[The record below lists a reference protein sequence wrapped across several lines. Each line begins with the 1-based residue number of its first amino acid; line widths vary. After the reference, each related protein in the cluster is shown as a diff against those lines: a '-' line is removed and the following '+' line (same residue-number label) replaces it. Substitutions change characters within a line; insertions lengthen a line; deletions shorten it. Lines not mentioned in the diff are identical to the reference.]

1 MITAVFALIGVA
13 VLTVGVMAMRM
24 RWRVGSVALAVA
36 IICAGMAYD
45 NFAVAVGRFIGYGDV
60 LMAINVPRYWIHAL
74 FVPMLILIAGV
85 LVYRLGVRQIGSRG
99 TVIAGSVLVAMLLV
113 IGIITDIVR
122 LDLKPE
128 DTGDALRYVNEGA
141 SGPPV
146 AAVVTVLALIVL
158 GGMAWRYGYFKWLL
172 VGALIMLVAAAA
184 GTAVVWL
191 GNLGELALMISLL
204 ATMAKVG
211 DREDDLRAE
220 AAAKEEL
227 E

>member
-13 VLTVGVMAMRM
+13 VLAVGAMAMRM

-36 IICAGMAYD
+36 LICAGMAYD

-85 LVYRLGVRQIGSRG
+85 IVYRLGVRQIGSRAN
-99 TVIAGSVLVAMLLV
+99 VIAGSVLVAMLLL

-172 VGALIMLVAAAA
+172 VGAVIMLVAAAA
-184 GTAVVWL
+184 GTAVVWV

-204 ATMAKVG
+204 AAMAKVG

-220 AAAKEEL
+220 AAAKEKL
-227 E
+227 T

>member
-13 VLTVGVMAMRM
+13 VLAVGAMAMRM

-36 IICAGMAYD
+36 LICAGMAYD

-85 LVYRLGVRQIGSRG
+85 LVYRLGVRQIGSRAN
-99 TVIAGSVLVAMLLV
+99 VIAGSVLVAMLLL

-172 VGALIMLVAAAA
+172 VGAVIMLVAAAA
-184 GTAVVWL
+184 GTAVVWV

-204 ATMAKVG
+204 AAMAKVG

-220 AAAKEEL
+220 AAAKEKL
-227 E
+227 T

>member
-13 VLTVGVMAMRM
+13 VLAVGAMAMRM

-36 IICAGMAYD
+36 LICAGMAYD

-85 LVYRLGVRQIGSRG
+85 IVYRLGVRQIGSRAN
-99 TVIAGSVLVAMLLV
+99 VIAGSVLVAMLLL

>member
-13 VLTVGVMAMRM
+13 VLAVGVMAMRM

-45 NFAVAVGRFIGYGDV
+45 NFAVAVGRFIGYGDA

-85 LVYRLGVRQIGSRG
+85 IVYRLGVRQIGSRAN
-99 TVIAGSVLVAMLLV
+99 VIAGSVLVAMLLL

>member
-1 MITAVFALIGVA
+1 
-13 VLTVGVMAMRM
+13 
-24 RWRVGSVALAVA
+24 
-36 IICAGMAYD
+36 
-45 NFAVAVGRFIGYGDV
+45 
-60 LMAINVPRYWIHAL
+60 
-74 FVPMLILIAGV
+74 
-85 LVYRLGVRQIGSRG
+85 
-99 TVIAGSVLVAMLLV
+99 MLLV

>member
-13 VLTVGVMAMRM
+13 VLAVGAMAMRM

-36 IICAGMAYD
+36 LICAGMAYD

-85 LVYRLGVRQIGSRG
+85 LVYRLGVRQIGSRAN
-99 TVIAGSVLVAMLLV
+99 VIAGSVLVAMLLL